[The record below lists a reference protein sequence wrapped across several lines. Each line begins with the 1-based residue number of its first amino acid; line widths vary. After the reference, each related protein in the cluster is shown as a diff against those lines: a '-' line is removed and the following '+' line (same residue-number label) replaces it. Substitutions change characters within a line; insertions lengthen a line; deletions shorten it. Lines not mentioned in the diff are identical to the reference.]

1 MTTTL
6 LPFLLLLL
14 AIIILYFGAEF
25 TLDAAEKIGRILGL
39 SPFVIGMLLVGFGT
53 SLPEMFVGHIAALE
67 GQVGIALGSLVGSNI
82 ANMCLILG
90 LCSLITNLS
99 LGGKQILKHLV
110 IHLLLCL
117 VLAYV
122 LASKRLNLIT
132 AIPLLSIVFI
142 YLVTI
147 IGDVKRGDDSPDKE
161 ATSKGKAF
169 AIILKLIIGFS
180 MLYIGG
186 ELLVYSGTKV
196 AIELGISEYIVSSI
210 LIAFGTSFPELVTA
224 LLAVFKKKDTNLIVG
239 NIIGSNIFNC
249 AFILGS
255 LGIYDLGLEGSYF
268 YEMLTLSACGIL
280 LCSLSVFHKN
290 LNKVSGG
297 LFLGLYF
304 VMVGY
309 WVNLF

>member
-1 MTTTL
+1 MTMTL

-14 AIIILYFGAEF
+14 AIIVLYFGAEF
-25 TLDAAEKIGRILGL
+25 TLEAAEKIGKLIGL
-39 SPFVIGMLLVGFGT
+39 SPFVIGMLLIGFGT

-67 GQVGIALGSLVGSNI
+67 GQMGIALGSLVGSNI

-90 LCSLITNLS
+90 VCSLITNLS

-122 LASKRLNLIT
+122 LSSKVLSPIT

-142 YLVTI
+142 YLFTI
-147 IGDVKRGDDSPDKE
+147 ISDVRKGDDSPGSEELEDTKVWL
-161 ATSKGKAF
+161 
-169 AIILKLIIGFS
+169 IVLKLLIGFF
-180 MLYIGG
+180 MLYVGG

-196 AIELGISEYIVSSI
+196 ALYLGISEYIVSSI

-224 LLAVFKKKDTNLIVG
+224 LMAALKRKDTNLIVG

-255 LGIYDLGLEGSYF
+255 LGFYNLELDGSYF
-268 YEMLTLSACGIL
+268 YEMIALSSAGIL
-280 LCSLSVFHKN
+280 LCCLSVFN
-290 LNKVSGG
+290 QNINKFFGS
-297 LFLGLYF
+297 LLLGLYF
-304 VMVGY
+304 FMVGH
-309 WVNLF
+309 WIDIL